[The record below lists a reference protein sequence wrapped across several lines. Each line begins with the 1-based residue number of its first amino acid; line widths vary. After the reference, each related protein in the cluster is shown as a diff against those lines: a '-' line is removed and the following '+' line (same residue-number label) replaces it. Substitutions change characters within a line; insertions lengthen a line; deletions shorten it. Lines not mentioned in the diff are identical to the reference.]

1 MEYKKLVRDK
11 IDEKIKGNG
20 EIPVTR
26 ILSLDEFKIE
36 LLKKFDEEFIE
47 LKEAISLDEKEKI
60 LEESADLFEVIKAY
74 NELMG
79 NSFDDIVI
87 CMDKKR
93 EKRGGF
99 SRKLFLERVEK

>member
-1 MEYKKLVRDK
+1 MGKLVRDK
-11 IDEKIKGNG
+11 IDEKTKNNG
-20 EIPVTR
+20 EIPITR
-26 ILSLDEFKIE
+26 ILSDDEFKIE
-36 LLKKFDEEFIE
+36 LLKKVDEEFFE
-47 LKEAISLDEKEKI
+47 LKEAISCGDKEKI

-74 NELMG
+74 NELMS
-79 NSFDDIVI
+79 NSFEDIVL